1 MLPDREELTRGPPAR
16 SVSGTYP
23 GPVVEQLP
31 PGLYESLVTL
41 GLRDA
46 VEELQR
52 AGWSADLGQIDE
64 ALIADVLADH
74 VRLATRRSIAAIG
87 GEGPDQLHAR
97 VDVVN
102 RLLET
107 LRDASA
113 AGAVRDD
120 DSVSAGGEVLRQ
132 LDRPGPTSAAALS
145 MVRPHISLRESA
157 LLVNGH
163 RDYQVGSEV
172 ARELASA
179 DRVDLLCAFVRFA
192 GINVIKPELE
202 AFVRRGGDLRVIA
215 SVYTGSTEKRALD
228 EIIRLGGRV
237 KVSFETDQ
245 TRLHAKAWLFE
256 RMTGFHTAYI
266 GSSNLTRSALVDGL
280 EWNVRV
286 SALDNEGIVDR
297 VRATFEQYWNDSAFV
312 TYDPAVNGQALED
325 ALAQQRSP
333 VPASSVERL
342 IALDLDLQPQP
353 HQTQMLEELAAER
366 SRGHTRNLVVA
377 ATGTGK
383 TWVSAFDYKRLREQG
398 HDRLLFVA
406 HRDEILRQSQLV
418 FQLVTKDA
426 SFGERYIGGERPKS
440 FDHVFASIQSLQRV
454 TDELDPNAWDV
465 VIIDEFHHAE
475 AATYRRLLERLQP
488 TYLIGLTATPERAD
502 GESILHWFDDRI
514 ACEVRLWQ
522 ALEQGLLSPF
532 HYFGSHDGT
541 DLRKLTFAR
550 GQYAISE
557 LEATF
562 LTNRERAARILQAVE
577 RQVGSPTSMR
587 ALGFCVS
594 VAHARFMADR
604 FNAAGLKA
612 IALHAGSPSDERIS
626 AVTQLRRG
634 DIQAIFTVDL
644 FNEGVDIPE
653 VDTIL
658 LLRPTESATIFL
670 QQLGRGLRR
679 TEGKAVLTVL
689 DFIGQAHR
697 DYRFDVRYQA
707 LIGGTR
713 RQVARAVEEGFPI
726 TPPGCAIRLD
736 RLSQEIVLENLKSA
750 TWTSRKALAQDLR
763 QLPANTRLPEYLQ
776 ATGRDIADIYARP
789 SAGHSFTTLQAMA
802 FPGVVA
808 QSEAIALDRAFGR
821 LLHVDDN
828 ERFDSWLGWLS
839 SDRPPSLQPLR
850 SRDGR
855 LQAMLFAA
863 LGGRS
868 VPLSQMEPRFAS
880 LWADQARRVE
890 LFDLLSLRRDQAR
903 ADTRPLEMR
912 SPRPLHSHATYNLYE
927 IVAGFGMT
935 GSNGM
940 LRDIR
945 EGVVRVEGEETDL
958 FFVTLEKS
966 DGFTRPQP
974 DTRTIR
980 SPRPSSIGSRRA
992 QRAPS
997 RSQVSAT
1004 SITGK
1009 LVTRSCCSFVSASAT
1024 RAAKPSRTPA
1034 WVSQRMSATSRVG
1047 QCA

>member
-1 MLPDREELTRGPPAR
+1 M
-16 SVSGTYP
+16 
-23 GPVVEQLP
+23 VEQLP
-31 PGLYESLVTL
+31 PGLYESLLTL

-46 VEELQR
+46 VEQLQR
-52 AGWSADLGQIDE
+52 GGWTADVGAIDE
-64 ALIADVLADH
+64 SLIADVLADH
-74 VRLATRRSIAAIG
+74 VRVATRRSIRAIG
-87 GEGPDQLHAR
+87 GEGTDRLKAR

-102 RLLET
+102 RVLET
-107 LRDASA
+107 LRDAA
-113 AGAVRDD
+113 ERGAIDENEAVAG
-120 DSVSAGGEVLRQ
+120 SGTILRELHHPAPAS
-132 LDRPGPTSAAALS
+132 LDRAPR
-145 MVRPHISLRESA
+145 VRPHISLRESA

-163 RDYQVGSEV
+163 RDYQVGAEV
-172 ARELASA
+172 ARELESA

-192 GINVIKPELE
+192 GINVIRPELE
-202 AFVRRGGDLRVIA
+202 AFVTRGGELRVIA

-228 EIIRLGGRV
+228 DIVALGGQV

-256 RMTGFHTAYI
+256 RSSGFHTAYI
-266 GSSNLTRSALVDGL
+266 GSSNLTRSALIEGL

-286 SALDNEGIVDR
+286 SASDNENIVDR
-297 VRATFEQYWNDSAFV
+297 VRATFEQYWNDAAFV
-312 TYDPAVNGQALED
+312 AYDPAVNGD
-325 ALAQQRSP
+325 ALAEALAREQSP

-342 IALDLDLQPQP
+342 IALDLDLKPQP
-353 HQTQMLEELAAER
+353 HQSQMLEELAAER
-366 SRGHTRNLVVA
+366 SRGHTRNLIVA

-426 SFGERYIGGERPKS
+426 SFGQRYIGGERPDS
-440 FDHVFASIQSLQRV
+440 FDHVFASIQSLHRV
-454 TDELDPNAWDV
+454 IDDIDPYTWDV
-465 VIIDEFHHAE
+465 VIVDEFHHAE
-475 AATYRRLLERLQP
+475 AATYRRLLERLRP
-488 TYLIGLTATPERAD
+488 TYLVGLTATPERAD

-541 DLRKLTFAR
+541 DLRGLTFSR

-557 LEATF
+557 LEATY
-562 LTNRERAARILQAVE
+562 LSNRERAARILQAVE
-577 RQVGSPTSMR
+577 RQVGSPPTMR

-604 FNAAGLKA
+604 FNAAGLKSK
-612 IALHAGSPSDERIS
+612 ALDAGSPSNERIS

-689 DFIGQAHR
+689 DFIGQAHHE
-697 DYRFDVRYQA
+697 YRFDVRYQA
-707 LIGGTR
+707 LVGGTR
-713 RQVARAVEEGFPI
+713 RQLARAVEEGFPI

-750 TWTSRKALAQDLR
+750 TWSSRKALAQDLR
-763 QLPANTRLPEYLQ
+763 QLPASTRLPEYLQ
-776 ATGRDIADIYARP
+776 ATGRDLADIYARP
-789 SAGHSFTTLQAMA
+789 SAGHTFTTLRAMA

-808 QSEAIALDRAFGR
+808 HPEANDLDRALGR

-828 ERFDSWLGWLS
+828 ERFDLWLRWLS
-839 SDRPPSLQPLR
+839 SDSSPTLQPLN
-850 SRDGR
+850 SREGR

-868 VPLSQMEPRFAS
+868 VPLSEMAARFAS
-880 LWADQARRVE
+880 LWADDSRREE
-890 LFDLLSLRRDQAR
+890 LSDLLSVLRDRAR
-903 ADTRPLEMR
+903 ADTEPLDVR
-912 SPRPLHSHATYNLYE
+912 SLRPLHSHATYSLYE
-927 IVAGFGMT
+927 IVAASGMT
-935 GSNGM
+935 SANGM
-940 LRDIR
+940 LRDTR
-945 EGVVRVEGEETDL
+945 EGVVRVDGEKTDL

-966 DGFTRPQP
+966 EGDYSPTTRYEDYPISPTLFHWESQSTTSPESNTGQRYIHHRETGDQIVLFVRERKRDSRGETIPYTCLGFATYVSHESSRPMRVTWQLE
-974 DTRTIR
+974 
-980 SPRPSSIGSRRA
+980 RPMPAGFFQEA
-992 QRAPS
+992 K
-997 RSQVSAT
+997 V
-1004 SITGK
+1004 
-1009 LVTRSCCSFVSASAT
+1009 
-1024 RAAKPSRTPA
+1024 AA
-1034 WVSQRMSATSRVG
+1034 G
-1047 QCA
+1047 